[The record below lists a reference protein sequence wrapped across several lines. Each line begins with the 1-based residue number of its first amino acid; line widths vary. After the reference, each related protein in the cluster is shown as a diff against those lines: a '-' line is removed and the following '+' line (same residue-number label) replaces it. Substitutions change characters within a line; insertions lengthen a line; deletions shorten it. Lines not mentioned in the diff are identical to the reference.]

1 MLYMASDSSKLVRLQ
16 GCFVSDTEL
25 DRLVKFWK
33 GLGQGPSDFS
43 AIGGPQMVQ
52 QTLWPDWRARERMAS
67 TDDDLLDEAIEVA
80 KQYKGVS
87 ISLLQRK
94 LRIGYSRAARLMD
107 LMEKR
112 GLVGPAAAAGKPR
125 EVRLDEEEG
134 DEDTF

>member
-1 MLYMASDSSKLVRLQ
+1 
-16 GCFVSDTEL
+16 
-25 DRLVKFWK
+25 
-33 GLGQGPSDFS
+33 
-43 AIGGPQMVQ
+43 
-52 QTLWPDWRARERMAS
+52 
-67 TDDDLLDEAIEVA
+67 LLDEAIEVA